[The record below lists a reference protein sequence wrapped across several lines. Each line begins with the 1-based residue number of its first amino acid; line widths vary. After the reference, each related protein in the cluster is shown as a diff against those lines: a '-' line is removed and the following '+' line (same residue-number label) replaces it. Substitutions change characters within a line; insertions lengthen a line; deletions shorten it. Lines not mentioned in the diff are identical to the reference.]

1 MCVQGIRVGDLTT
14 TSLCGGVFVST
25 LTPFDETG
33 AVLCEPITDQ
43 ARRLSWIDDVLGIA
57 VNTRVRERHIL
68 TLNERLDIIRCTA
81 KGLKPNQ
88 ILLACVGTLEETILE
103 EVIAC
108 RTAGAHAVIT
118 FPAPTTT
125 EACFKTRMAKLAGL
139 LDRLA
144 LPVIVALSEGAT
156 RWAGRREEIT
166 TLALQSDRIVGFD
179 MGADDN
185 VRRYDQD
192 YYALKAL
199 DRPLACLPSSEGA
212 LFHNLNT
219 GGDGVL
225 SSLAYIAPH
234 EVAALYR
241 ATRAGDF
248 PLAQAIHNRLAPLV
262 CLLEGH
268 DTTTRER
275 LYREAAHLRGLLA
288 SPDARDLRAP
298 LNPDLQTRLH
308 TTLDTIALKP
318 ISWV

>member
-1 MCVQGIRVGDLTT
+1 MQSSYPGPLPVMA
-14 TSLCGGVFVST
+14 LCGGVFVST
-25 LTPFDETG
+25 LTPFDENG
-33 AVLCEPITDQ
+33 ALLCEPITDQ
-43 ARRLSWIDDVLGIA
+43 ARRLARIDGVLGIA
-57 VNTRVRERHIL
+57 VNTSARERQIL
-68 TLNERLDIIRCTA
+68 TLEDRLDVIRCSA
-81 KGLKPNQ
+81 KGLKSTQ

-103 EVIAC
+103 EVFAC

-118 FPAPTTT
+118 FPPQANT
-125 EACFKTRMAKLAGL
+125 EACFKARMAKLAGL
-139 LDRLA
+139 VDQLA
-144 LPVIVALSEGAT
+144 LPVIVALGEGAT
-156 RWAGRREEIT
+156 RWAGHRDEIT
-166 TLALQSDRIVGFD
+166 TLALHSDRIVGFD

-225 SSLAYIAPH
+225 SSLAYIAPY
-234 EVAALYR
+234 EVATLYQ

-248 PLAQAIHNRLAPLV
+248 PLAQAIHTRLAPLV
-262 CLLEGH
+262 YLLEGH
-268 DTTTRER
+268 DSTTRER

-288 SPDARDLRAP
+288 SPDARGLPAP
-298 LNPDLQTRLH
+298 LDKDLQTRLH

-318 ISWV
+318 IRWV